1 MAFGDT
7 ARRLAATLLAMLH
20 TRIELASVEL
30 QEESQRLIGYL
41 VLGLAALFL
50 AGLSVLLLVFLV
62 IVLFWDSHRIE
73 AVTALTVLCGLGTV
87 FVAVTLRSQLRKR
100 PPLMGAT
107 VCELKKDLETLRW
120 HHE

>member
-107 VCELKKDLETLRW
+107 VGELKKDLETLRG